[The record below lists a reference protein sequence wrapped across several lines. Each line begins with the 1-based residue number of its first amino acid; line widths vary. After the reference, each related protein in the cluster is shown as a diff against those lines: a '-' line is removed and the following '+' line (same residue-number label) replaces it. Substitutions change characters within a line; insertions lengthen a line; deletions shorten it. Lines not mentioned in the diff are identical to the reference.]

1 MGAGRPAGYRDE
13 DAEALM
19 LTGDENIIKSQ
30 FIVQYRVKAEAREAT
45 DFLFNVRDPQKTV
58 GAAAEAAMG
67 EMVGQ
72 NSIDNALTEGK
83 ERIQEDGQRLLQESF
98 NR

>member
-1 MGAGRPAGYRDE
+1 MSSLVARYRDE

-30 FIVQYRVKAEAREAT
+30 FIVQYEVKAEAREAS
-45 DFLFNVRDPQKTV
+45 DLLFNVRDPQKTV
-58 GAAAEAAMG
+58 RAAAEAAMG
-67 EMVGQ
+67 EIVGQ
-72 NSIDNALTEGK
+72 KSIDNARAEGK
-83 ERIQEDGQRLLQESF
+83 ERIQEDGQRLLQESL